1 MKKTI
6 SSLFLVAL
14 ASAFIFSFT
23 NARAADHGD
32 GPSASN
38 DPSADI
44 GDLYFFLDPND
55 NGRAVLSLTMRG
67 FIIPSEAVNMGIF
80 DPTVVFRLLVEG
92 TGDPVPDAT
101 INVTFSQRASTS
113 SAQIAT
119 VKMVQGANT
128 VFDFVAPAT
137 NPSLSSTASPTFV
150 VTTDAASGVK
160 FFAGEVDDPFFF
172 DIPAFSRFVASVLAG
187 TPDPTV
193 FNRARDSFAGY
204 NTMAFSLS
212 IPKSLL
218 PSFNNVTGLAAQTLR
233 PDLRAVTNLGNLST
247 RGRVALG
254 DNVLIGGTIVTG
266 NMTKRVIVRA
276 IGPSLTASG
285 VPGALANPKVT
296 LFNSQAQIVATN
308 NNWQDTQAAEIAAT
322 GLAPTNP
329 NEAAIVATLAPGNY
343 TAVVEGE
350 GGTSGVAL
358 VEFYDL
364 ENASTQSGPLRQ
376 VDRLGVP
383 AVNVALVPFS
393 RKDEYNTG
401 TPQEDAAGRFAADI
415 VGTLRALGTN
425 DANIAVLASVAVTNG
440 DYLRLNLTTANSG
453 TGGGNNTGAG
463 FPNGRRLKDDVIDIL
478 LSFITNQSGIGD
490 NVNANDVALTDTFPF
505 FAPAQQPRINGVID
519 DNTRN

>member
-6 SSLFLVAL
+6 SSLFLVAVS
-14 ASAFIFSFT
+14 SAVIFSFT

-55 NGRAVLSLTMRG
+55 NSRAVLTLTMRG

-92 TGDPVPDAT
+92 TGDPIPDAT
-101 INVTFSQRASTS
+101 INVTFSRRTSTA

-119 VKMVQGANT
+119 VKMMQGENT

-137 NPSLSSTASPTFV
+137 NPSLSSTGSPTFV
-150 VTTDAASGVK
+150 VTTDPASGVK

-193 FNRARDSFAGY
+193 FDRARDSFAGY

-212 IPKSLL
+212 IPNTLL
-218 PSFNNVTGLAAQTLR
+218 PSANNVTGLAAMSLR
-233 PDLRAVTNLGNLST
+233 PDLRTVTNLGNLST
-247 RGRVALG
+247 RGQVTQG
-254 DNVLIGGTIVTG
+254 ENVLIGGTIVTG
-266 NMTKRVIVRA
+266 TMTKRVLVRA
-276 IGPSLTASG
+276 IGPSLAASG
-285 VPGALANPKVT
+285 PLGNPKVT

-308 NNWQDTQAAEIAAT
+308 NDWQDTQAAEITAT
-322 GLAPTNP
+322 GLAPTDP
-329 NEAAIVATLAPGNY
+329 NEAAIIATLAPGAY

-350 GGTSGVAL
+350 GGTTGVAL

-364 ENASTQSGPLRQ
+364 ESASTQPGALRQ

-425 DANIAVLASVAVTNG
+425 DANIGILASVAVTNG

-453 TGGGNNTGAG
+453 PGGGNNAGAA
-463 FPNGRRLKDDVIDIL
+463 FPNGRRLNDDVVDIL

-490 NVNANDVALTDTFPF
+490 NVNANDVSLTNTFPF
-505 FAPAQQPRINGVID
+505 FAPSQQPRNNGVID

>member
-1 MKKTI
+1 
-6 SSLFLVAL
+6 
-14 ASAFIFSFT
+14 
-23 NARAADHGD
+23 
-32 GPSASN
+32 
-38 DPSADI
+38 
-44 GDLYFFLDPND
+44 
-55 NGRAVLSLTMRG
+55 
-67 FIIPSEAVNMGIF
+67 
-80 DPTVVFRLLVEG
+80 
-92 TGDPVPDAT
+92 
-101 INVTFSQRASTS
+101 
-113 SAQIAT
+113 
-119 VKMVQGANT
+119 MVRGANT
-128 VFDFVAPAT
+128 VFEFVAPAT

-150 VTTDAASGVK
+150 VTTDAVSGVK

-187 TPDPTV
+187 TPDPTL

-212 IPKSLL
+212 IPKTLL
-218 PSFNNVTGLAAQTLR
+218 PSASNVTGLAAQMLR
-233 PDLRAVTNLGNLST
+233 PDLRTVTNLGNLST
-247 RGRVALG
+247 RGRVTLG
-254 DNVLIGGTIVTG
+254 ENVLIGGVIVTG
-266 NMTKRVIVRA
+266 SMTKRVIVRA
-276 IGPSLTASG
+276 IGPSLTAGG

-308 NNWQDTQAAEIAAT
+308 NNWQDAQAAEITAT

-343 TAVVEGE
+343 TAAVEGE
-350 GGTSGVAL
+350 DGTSGVAL

-376 VDRLGVP
+376 VDRLGIP

-415 VGTLRALGTN
+415 VATLRALGTN
-425 DANIAVLASVAVTNG
+425 DANIGILASVAVTNG

-453 TGGGNNTGAG
+453 PGGGNNAGAA
-463 FPNGRRLKDDVIDIL
+463 FPNGRRLKDDVVDIL

-490 NVNANDVALTDTFPF
+490 NVNANDVALTDAFPF
-505 FAPAQQPRINGVID
+505 FATSQQPLNNGVID